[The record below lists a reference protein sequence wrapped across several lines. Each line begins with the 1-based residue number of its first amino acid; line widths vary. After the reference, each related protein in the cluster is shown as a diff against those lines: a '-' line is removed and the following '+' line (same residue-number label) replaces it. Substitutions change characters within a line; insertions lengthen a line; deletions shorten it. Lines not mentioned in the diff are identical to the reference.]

1 MDSWLTTIAFL
12 AITVASMAWHVRRT
26 ARRETRSTQARA
38 CPRCS
43 ARIPASADLCPSCG
57 VPLQAYEVVAA
68 PQAGGSAAAASGRLH
83 AIVRADTCVG
93 CGACVGACPEPGAIQ
108 LVGKLAV
115 VDLDRCVGH
124 GECARACPVSGIFLT
139 SGPAVQRLEVP
150 QVSPNFETNVFG
162 LYVVGE
168 LGGRGLIKNAI
179 NEGKIAVEHVAQ
191 RVRAARDGSPAG
203 AGPGAAADASTC
215 AAGRA
220 SRVPSP
226 GLPEEDGL
234 LDLIIVGSGPAGL
247 SAALTAH
254 HAGLGYLVLE
264 QGTLSDSIQRYPR
277 HKILMAEPVH
287 VPLYGDLWVADTS
300 KESLLKVWQTVVD
313 RTGLRIQ
320 TGARVLGVAKEDG
333 VFAVTTEGG
342 GFRARHVVLAIG
354 RRGTPRKLGAAGE
367 DLPKVF
373 YDIVEME
380 AFARSRALVVGG
392 GDSAVESALGLAN
405 QAGTEV
411 TLSYRGEAFTRIKDR
426 NREKLEAETARGRV
440 RVLLQ
445 SELREIRSGSVLLET
460 GGETR
465 ELPNDY
471 VIIRIGG
478 EPPHEFLRR
487 AGVRIVEKEIALA
500 KDGSARAA

>member
-1 MDSWLTTIAFL
+1 VDSWLTTIAFL

-26 ARRETRSTQARA
+26 ARRQGAAGESRA

-43 ARIPASADLCPSCG
+43 ARVPAGADLCPACG

-68 PQAGGSAAAASGRLH
+68 PQAARSATATGGRLH
-83 AIVRADTCVG
+83 AIVRTDTCVG
-93 CGACVGACPEPGAIQ
+93 CGACVGACPEPGAIR
-108 LVGKLAV
+108 LIGKLAV

-124 GECARACPVSGIFLT
+124 GECAKACPVSGIVLT
-139 SGPAVQRLEVP
+139 TGAAVQRLEVP
-150 QVSPNFETNVFG
+150 QVSPHFETNVFG

-191 RVRAARDGSPAG
+191 RARAARAGSPDGGAGPAG
-203 AGPGAAADASTC
+203 APSAT
-215 AAGRA
+215 GRA
-220 SRVPSP
+220 PSTRLP
-226 GLPEEDGL
+226 GEDGI

-254 HAGLGYLVLE
+254 HSGLRYLVLE

-300 KESLLKVWQTVVD
+300 KESLIKVWQAVVD
-313 RTGLRIQ
+313 RTGLAIR
-320 TGARVLGVAKEDG
+320 TGARVSGVSKESG
-333 VFAVTTEGG
+333 VFTVATEGG
-342 GFRARHVVLAIG
+342 SFRARHVVLAIG
-354 RRGTPRKLGAAGE
+354 RRGTPRRLGVAGE
-367 DLPKVF
+367 DLPNVF

-380 AFARSRALVVGG
+380 AFARSRVLVVGG

-411 TLSYRGEAFTRIKDR
+411 TLSYRGEAFARIKDR
-426 NREKLEAETARGRV
+426 NRAKLEAEVARGRV
-440 RVLLQ
+440 QVLLR
-445 SELREIRSGSVLLET
+445 SEAREIRSGSVLLTVAGAAQEI
-460 GGETR
+460 
-465 ELPNDY
+465 PNDY

-478 EPPHEFLRR
+478 EPPHDFLRR